1 MNTKT
6 NEAKTP
12 MSRERM
18 YKFMTYVVAAVASAF
33 LIKNLASAA
42 WGAAACIGI
51 CLVVYVAVLYVM
63 KFKNVKTDIR
73 EVALSISLCFLIFV
87 ISLFSGEY
95 YSDDF
100 PMFLAAIGL
109 CGLYLE
115 PKVTKAQI
123 IISGI
128 LLTLMY
134 VLHPE
139 KAESLGQYIQCL
151 VIMIVAGTLF
161 YQTIKRGQA
170 FLLISQDQAGE
181 SEKLLESMRVMGV
194 NLQQDFEESSASID
208 ASTSELQKGGALIS
222 QGANEMADNCN
233 EVHDRIQVTERQ
245 IQGLND
251 GVMKFEQALGENQK
265 NMEAMDSQMQKV
277 AKIIEEANQVFQD
290 MESRM
295 RSVSKVAE
303 SLNDISFNITIL
315 SLNASI
321 EAARAGDAGAGFDI
335 VALRMRELSESSN
348 EFSQQVEESI
358 QQLAQRME
366 DTSKEFGESTQAIEE
381 SGKLLRDL
389 QGSFE
394 RLTDQFA
401 DLYNNIEEQNSNV
414 AQVDAIFGQLNRR
427 VADMRNL
434 SEDNQDAVEAIV
446 DAMDIYKEN
455 ISGVI
460 EQTKMV

>member
-1 MNTKT
+1 MGKNRDD
-6 NEAKTP
+6 AKTP

-18 YKFMTYVVAAVASAF
+18 YKFMAYVVAVVAGAF
-33 LIKNLASAA
+33 LIKNLISSD
-42 WGAAACIGI
+42 WAAAGGIGI
-51 CLVVYVAVLYVM
+51 CIIIYGVSFLGM
-63 KFKNVKTDIR
+63 KYKNVRNDIK

-87 ISLFSGEY
+87 ISLFSGAY

-115 PKVTKAQI
+115 PKVTRAQI

-128 LLTLMY
+128 LLTIMY

-139 KAESLGQYIQCL
+139 KAESMGQYIQCM
-151 VIMIVAGTLF
+151 VIMIVAGILF

-181 SEKLLESMRVMGV
+181 SEKLLESMRIMGV

-208 ASTSELQKGGALIS
+208 SSTSELQKGGALIS
-222 QGANEMADNCN
+222 QGASEMSESCE

-245 IQGLND
+245 IQDLND
-251 GVMKFEQALGENQK
+251 GVMKFEQALSENQK
-265 NMEAMDSQMQKV
+265 NMEAMDIQMQKV
-277 AKIIEEANQVFQD
+277 AGIIQETNQVFRD

-358 QQLAQRME
+358 QQLAQRVE
-366 DTSKEFGESTQAIEE
+366 DTSKEFAESTQAIEQ
-381 SGKLLRDL
+381 SGKLLEEL
-389 QGSFE
+389 QGSFI
-394 RLTDQFA
+394 RLKDQFA
-401 DLYNNIEEQNSNV
+401 DLYGNIEEQNSNV
-414 AQVDAIFGQLNRR
+414 AQVDAIFGKLNSY
-427 VADMRNL
+427 VADMKNL
-434 SEDNQDAVEAIV
+434 SEENQDAVEAII

>member
-1 MNTKT
+1 MSKNV
-6 NEAKTP
+6 NDAKIP
-12 MSRERM
+12 MSREKM
-18 YKFMTYVVAAVASAF
+18 YKFMAYVVIVVAGAFLVKNIIVKSFAAVAV
-33 LIKNLASAA
+33 I
-42 WGAAACIGI
+42 GACIVIYG
-51 CLVVYVAVLYVM
+51 AVFLGM
-63 KFKNVKTDIR
+63 KYKNVRSDIK

-87 ISLFSGEY
+87 ISLFSGAS

-100 PMFLAAIGL
+100 PMFLAVIGM
-109 CGLYLE
+109 CGLFLE
-115 PKVTKAQI
+115 AKVTKVQI
-123 IISGI
+123 ILSVI
-128 LLTLMY
+128 LLIIMY
-134 VLHPE
+134 IIHPE
-139 KAESLGQYIQCL
+139 KGGELGQYLLCL
-151 VIMIVAGTLF
+151 VIMVVAGSLF

-170 FLLISQDQAGE
+170 FLLISEDQAGQ
-181 SEKLLESMRVMGV
+181 SEKLLESMRVMGGD
-194 NLQQDFEESSASID
+194 LQKDFEASSASID
-208 ASTSELQKGGALIS
+208 ASTNELRKGSTMIS
-222 QGANEMADNCN
+222 QGANEMSQNCN

-245 IQGLND
+245 IQDLND
-251 GVMKFEQALGENQK
+251 GVMKFEQALSENQK
-265 NMEAMDSQMQKV
+265 NMEAMDAQMQKV

-358 QQLAQRME
+358 HQLAQRVE
-366 DTSKEFGESTQAIEE
+366 DTSKEFEESTLAIEE
-381 SGKLLRDL
+381 SGKLLGEL
-389 QGSFE
+389 QGSFV
-394 RLTDQFA
+394 RLKDQFA
-401 DLYNNIEEQNSNV
+401 DLYENIEEQNSNV
-414 AQVDAIFGQLNRR
+414 AQVDAIFGKLNRR

-434 SEDNQDAVEAIV
+434 SEDNQDAVEAIM